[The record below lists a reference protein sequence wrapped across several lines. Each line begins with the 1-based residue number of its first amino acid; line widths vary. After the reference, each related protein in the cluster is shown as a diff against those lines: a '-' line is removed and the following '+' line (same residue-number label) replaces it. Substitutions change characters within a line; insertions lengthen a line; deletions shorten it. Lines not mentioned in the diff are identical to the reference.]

1 MLYIHRHIHHHWTQI
16 ILATCLLFLLGIS
29 NYAHA
34 ERIKDLASIEGVRGN
49 ALIGYGLVV
58 GLNGT
63 GDTYNYSPF
72 TINSITAMLERFGV
86 NTRANISTMK
96 PENIAAVMVTADLP
110 AFARPGQNLD
120 VTISSMGDSE
130 SLRGGTLLIT
140 PLLGGDGNVYSVAQ
154 GAISVGGFAMAG
166 KNASV
171 TKNHPTVGKIPNGGR
186 IERPA
191 PRGLRNDQDHI
202 TLNLNRSDFTTVRR
216 MQEAINLSF
225 KEPIAH
231 AIDAGTI
238 EVSNSHGNAVTLI
251 AALEQIELS
260 TDHPAVVV
268 VDERTGTIVMGR
280 EVTIDMVAVAHG
292 NIHVSVGET
301 PQVSQP
307 AAFAEGTTTTVDRTN
322 VDVTEDSSKLVVL
335 PKQVTLT
342 SLVEALNS
350 VGASPSDMISV
361 LQAIKAAGA
370 LHAELKVI

>member
-1 MLYIHRHIHHHWTQI
+1 MLHIHRHHTKV
-16 ILATCLLFLLGIS
+16 ILTSLLLLLTIS
-29 NYAHA
+29 SYAQA
-34 ERIKDLASIEGVRGN
+34 ERIKDLASIEGVRSN

-63 GDTYNYSPF
+63 GDTSNSSPF

-86 NTRANISTMK
+86 NIRADISKMK
-96 PENIAAVMVTADLP
+96 PKNIAAVMVTADLP

-120 VTISSMGDSE
+120 VTISSMGDSK

-154 GAISVGGFAMAG
+154 GAISVGGFALTG

-186 IERPA
+186 IERPS
-191 PRGLRNDQDHI
+191 PRGLHNDQSSI
-202 TLNLNRSDFTTVRR
+202 RLNLNRSDFTTVRR

-225 KEPIAH
+225 QEPIAH

-238 EVSNSHGNAVTLI
+238 EISNNHGDAVTLI

-268 VDERTGTIVMGR
+268 VDERTGTIVMGQ
-280 EVTIDMVAVAHG
+280 EVKIDMVAVAHG
-292 NIHVSVGET
+292 NIHVSIGET

-307 AAFAEGTTTTVDRTN
+307 AAFSAGTTTTVDRSN
-322 VDVTEDSSKLVVL
+322 VDVSEDGSKLVLL